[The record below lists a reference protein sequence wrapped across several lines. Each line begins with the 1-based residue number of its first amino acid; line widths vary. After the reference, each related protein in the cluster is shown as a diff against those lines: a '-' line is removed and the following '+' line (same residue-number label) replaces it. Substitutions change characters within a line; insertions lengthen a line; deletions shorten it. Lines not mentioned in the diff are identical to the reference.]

1 MKKEKEVEIYLN
13 NYKKLEIENKSG
25 ENQPENEETQSEG
38 SNNEHQLEDQTEI
51 ENFQENYNERRNLVE
66 TKEKRKPGRPKFLYT
81 GKKGRP
87 RKLYV
92 QTCEEE
98 ITENCSRTNEKEITG
113 EDPKTITEAFLR
125 QESEEWREAMKN

>member
-66 TKEKRKPGRPKFLYT
+66 TKEKTKISLYRKE
-81 GKKGRP
+81 
-87 RKLYV
+87 RK
-92 QTCEEE
+92 T
-98 ITENCSRTNEKEITG
+98 
-113 EDPKTITEAFLR
+113 
-125 QESEEWREAMKN
+125 